1 MKYSLRNL
9 EAVKQMYGITEYQ
22 AKLFLETLSEDQA
35 PIIEEVTYAY
45 EAFLEMPDGQEYI
58 DKFRKQCSIEM
69 KKAERKM
76 KNEAYTNRQKQG
88 ISDKTVVLDKDEL
101 EAEIDKVNSIEKPT
115 EQKIK
120 NILRENML
128 KNLSK
133 YDIN

>member
-22 AKLFLETLSEDQA
+22 AKLFLETLPEDQA
-35 PIIEEVTYAY
+35 PIIEEVTNAY
-45 EAFLEMPDGQEYI
+45 EIFLEMPDGQ
-58 DKFRKQCSIEM
+58 KFISEFREKCSIEM

-76 KNEAYTNRQKQG
+76 KNEAYMNRQKQG
-88 ISDKTVVLDKDEL
+88 IFDETILDKDEL
-101 EAEIDKVNSIEKPT
+101 EDKIDKINSVEKPT

-128 KNLSK
+128 KTPSK

>member
-22 AKLFLETLSEDQA
+22 AKLFLETLPEDQA
-35 PIIEEVTYAY
+35 PIVEEVTNAY
-45 EAFLEMPDGQEYI
+45 EIFLEMPDGQ
-58 DKFRKQCSIEM
+58 KFISEFREKCSIEM

-76 KNEAYTNRQKQG
+76 KNEAYMNRQKQD
-88 ISDKTVVLDKDEL
+88 IFDKAITLDKNEL
-101 EAEIDKVNSIEKPT
+101 EVEIDKTNSVEKPT

-128 KNLSK
+128 KTPSK